1 LSAEDSKSLEVVGLD
16 TGFYLHV
23 LWWRLPTTRSGAPKV
38 QIVREYIMK
47 YVMFVRQGQLVPIIF
62 PDFINHKDV
71 VNAASHIFALSTAAP
86 ATAGTCEIYCT
97 STSGKST
104 STELP
109 SNPEDAQTINVYDYC
124 HGHEPPTAEIATLVR
139 QAFENALKEGDD
151 AAIDDLFDRSDWP
164 PDKLRDV
171 HRETAAKIFGVPES
185 EVTPEQRARARTI
198 NYSTIYGGAQK
209 VPHDY
214 VPTDPYKGCGECGFG
229 PGAAVHNSHEVRRH
243 REKTDS

>member
-1 LSAEDSKSLEVVGLD
+1 LSAEDSESLEVVGLD

-62 PDFINHKDV
+62 PDFVNHIDI
-71 VNAASHIFALSTAAP
+71 VNAVSHIFALSTAAP
-86 ATAGTCEIYCT
+86 VTAGSCVIYCT
-97 STSGKST
+97 STEGKST
-104 STELP
+104 STSLP
-109 SNPEDAQTINVYDYC
+109 SKSSDAQVINLYDYC
-124 HGHEPPTAEIATLVR
+124 HGMIDAPPSAEMVQMARLGFLAVLHEESNLAALGIA
-139 QAFENALKEGDD
+139 KD
-151 AAIDDLFDRSDWP
+151 I
-164 PDKLRDV
+164 
-171 HRETAAKIFGVPES
+171 HRETAAELFGVPES
-185 EVTPEQRARARTI
+185 EVTPEMRARAKTI
-198 NYSTIYGGAQK
+198 NFSTIYGGPRK